1 MPEPDHIYRSLKLA
15 AQMFGQPL
23 EALAPAERRRV
34 DRAAARQH
42 DIEALILA
50 TPEAAAVLLPE
61 ASIDASLAE
70 IRSRYESD
78 EDYYADLERIG
89 LDALALRQ
97 AVSRDLVVE
106 AVLEKVA
113 AQSASVSETDVEIF
127 WRMHRQRFRRAETRL
142 LRHILVTINDDLTD
156 NQRQAA
162 RSRIDAIRTRLVK
175 EPPRF
180 AEQALKHSECP
191 TAINGGLLGQ
201 VPRGQLYP
209 ELDAA
214 AFALDEASL
223 SEVVESE
230 LGYHLICCERIQ
242 PERLLSFA
250 EARPTIRERLEQD
263 QHGRCQKAW
272 IEALRLQAA
281 QRSLD

>member
-70 IRSRYESD
+70 IRSRYDSD

-89 LDALALRQ
+89 LDASALRQ

-127 WRMHRQRFRRAETRL
+127 WLMHRQRFRRAETRL

-250 EARPTIRERLEQD
+250 EARPTIRERLEQEE
-263 QHGRCQKAW
+263 HARCQKTW

>member
-1 MPEPDHIYRSLKLA
+1 M
-15 AQMFGQPL
+15 
-23 EALAPAERRRV
+23 
-34 DRAAARQH
+34 
-42 DIEALILA
+42 
-50 TPEAAAVLLPE
+50 LPE
-61 ASIDASLAE
+61 ASIDASLTE

-162 RSRIDAIRTRLVK
+162 RSRIDAIRTRL
-175 EPPRF
+175 RQGT
-180 AEQALKHSECP
+180 AALCR
-191 TAINGGLLGQ
+191 TG
-201 VPRGQLYP
+201 
-209 ELDAA
+209 
-214 AFALDEASL
+214 
-223 SEVVESE
+223 
-230 LGYHLICCERIQ
+230 
-242 PERLLSFA
+242 A
-250 EARPTIRERLEQD
+250 EAFGMPDRDQWRPARPGAARP
-263 QHGRCQKAW
+263 
-272 IEALRLQAA
+272 ALSRNSMPPPLPSTKRASP
-281 QRSLD
+281 RSSRANSATT